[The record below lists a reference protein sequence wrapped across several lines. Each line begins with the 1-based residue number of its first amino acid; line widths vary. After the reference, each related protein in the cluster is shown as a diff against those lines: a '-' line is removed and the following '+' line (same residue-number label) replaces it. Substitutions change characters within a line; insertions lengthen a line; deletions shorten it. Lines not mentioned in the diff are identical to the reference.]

1 VKFPN
6 PHYVWGKKNYNFLFW
21 GYLTMLFNP
30 HLYTNMLN
38 YLRMGAFAA
47 VKLAVQCSSSWANGF
62 IYTWQHWTAG
72 VLWNVIW
79 KYVSESSRGLFCNAL
94 VLLLL
99 GGAESVQPFKRPR
112 FELVC
117 CHVVP
122 TAVRDFATVITY
134 FQVLNSW
141 VILFGGVVKRGLLR
155 C

>member
-1 VKFPN
+1 
-6 PHYVWGKKNYNFLFW
+6 
-21 GYLTMLFNP
+21 MLEQLSKW
-30 HLYTNMLN
+30 LYIYMTALN
-38 YLRMGAFAA
+38 GRSTLKCDLK
-47 VKLAVQCSSSWANGF
+47 VC
-62 IYTWQHWTAG
+62 
-72 VLWNVIW
+72 
-79 KYVSESSRGLFCNAL
+79 SESSRGLFCKAL

-141 VILFGGVVKRGLLR
+141 VILFEGVVKRGLLR

>member
-1 VKFPN
+1 
-6 PHYVWGKKNYNFLFW
+6 
-21 GYLTMLFNP
+21 M
-30 HLYTNMLN
+30 
-38 YLRMGAFAA
+38 
-47 VKLAVQCSSSWANGF
+47 
-62 IYTWQHWTAG
+62 
-72 VLWNVIW
+72 
-79 KYVSESSRGLFCNAL
+79 
-94 VLLLL
+94 
-99 GGAESVQPFKRPR
+99 QPFKRPR